1 MYTSTS
7 DNQSSMTPDKAL
19 ELLIS
24 GNERFRASGMEDRD
38 LMGQVSMTSTG
49 QWPFAA
55 ILGCIDSRV
64 SAELVF
70 DQGVGDLF
78 SARVAGNVLND
89 DLIGSLEF
97 SCKVAG
103 ARLIVVL
110 GHTSCGAVK
119 GACDGVKLGKLTG
132 LLDRIQPAL
141 DATAEPSDAAER
153 TSANTSFVDSVATRN
168 VSIVAEDIL
177 KQSDVLREMADEGA
191 IRVVGAMYDVASG
204 QVTFRS

>member
-204 QVTFRS
+204 QVTFLS

>member
-1 MYTSTS
+1 M
-7 DNQSSMTPDKAL
+7 
-19 ELLIS
+19 
-24 GNERFRASGMEDRD
+24 
-38 LMGQVSMTSTG
+38 
-49 QWPFAA
+49 
-55 ILGCIDSRV
+55 
-64 SAELVF
+64 
-70 DQGVGDLF
+70 GDLF

-141 DATAEPSDAAER
+141 DATAEPSDAPER
-153 TSANTSFVDSVATRN
+153 TPANTSFVDSVATRN

-204 QVTFRS
+204 QVTFLS